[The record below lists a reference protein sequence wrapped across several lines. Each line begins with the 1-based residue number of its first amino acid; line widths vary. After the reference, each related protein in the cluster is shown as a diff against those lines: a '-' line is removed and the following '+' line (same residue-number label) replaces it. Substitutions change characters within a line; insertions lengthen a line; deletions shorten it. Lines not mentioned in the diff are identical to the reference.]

1 MRNIAIWHCYD
12 YGKNDTYILLAE
24 SEDALRT
31 KVRESISALWDADD
45 QGPMPEDFDALLE
58 AYEEYWGNTCY
69 FGDWGYTVL
78 DSTLC
83 EPVEVL
89 E

>member
-1 MRNIAIWHCYD
+1 
-12 YGKNDTYILLAE
+12 
-24 SEDALRT
+24 
-31 KVRESISALWDADD
+31 
-45 QGPMPEDFDALLE
+45 MPEDFDALLE